1 MLSPAIVRLTCRRA
15 RTSGAIPENSANF
28 CARLVRMTRDLYL
41 RTAAFY
47 LRSGNDSPLCAAGH
61 NGDYV
66 QFRIICSQSLQ
77 IPCYRLLSGFPRV
90 IRLMN
95 FT

>member
-47 LRSGNDSPLCAAGH
+47 LRSGNDSLE
-61 NGDYV
+61 NWLLGDDTQTISTTWAHEYHASAEKQTTEQVRFYV
-66 QFRIICSQSLQ
+66 VDRI
-77 IPCYRLLSGFPRV
+77 
-90 IRLMN
+90 
-95 FT
+95 T